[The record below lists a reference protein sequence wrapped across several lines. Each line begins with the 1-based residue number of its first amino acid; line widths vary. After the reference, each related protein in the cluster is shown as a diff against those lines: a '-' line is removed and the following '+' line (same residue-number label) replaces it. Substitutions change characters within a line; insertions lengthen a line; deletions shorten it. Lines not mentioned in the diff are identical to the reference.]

1 MRLGRKSP
9 DDVVLNNMSSRSH
22 AQVYAFLPTQ
32 DQSCL
37 PLPAIQIGYPIPYVS
52 YFLFDLGVVHVH
64 RCLWWST

>member
-9 DDVVLNNMSSRSH
+9 DDVVLNNMPSRSH

-37 PLPAIQIGYPIPYVS
+37 PLPAIQFGYPIAYIS
-52 YFLFDLGVVHVH
+52 YFLFDLGVVDVH